1 MTHEHFEHD
10 DFLHDEADHSR
21 PADEAPGASTTRV
34 DASLDSWMI
43 ALAQQDTDVAPTAIP
58 HDMMWARIKQQRTK
72 GHGHASSAV
81 PAAVPAA
88 VPGAA
93 PAATHVSPLFAQQL
107 PQRTSPW
114 LLRVVGIAALLIG
127 GIGIGRFLL
136 PATGA
141 SKYQTAIVT
150 SVAKADSIAALG
162 LGPEALAALPPSSEP
177 ARVAM
182 DEHLARTVALLVA
195 MRNDEPSRKP
205 GADISG
211 WARELLGTTRLL
223 LDEPQLDDARTR
235 RLLQDLE
242 LVLAQIIQVRQSA
255 PETARAPGET
265 MRETNLLPRMRA
277 AVSASRPGED
287 FIPGGGL

>member
-10 DFLHDEADHSR
+10 DFLRDEIDQTPRTDATRGEDEARTD
-21 PADEAPGASTTRV
+21 APL
-34 DASLDSWMI
+34 DAWMI

-58 HDMMWARIKQQRTK
+58 RDMMWARIKQHRARAHGELN
-72 GHGHASSAV
+72 GHVNGEG
-81 PAAVPAA
+81 PAAVS
-88 VPGAA
+88 
-93 PAATHVSPLFAQQL
+93 AATQVSPLFAQRV
-107 PQRTSPW
+107 PVRSSSW
-114 LLRVVGIAALLIG
+114 MLRVAGIAALLIG
-127 GIGIGRFLL
+127 GMGIGRFLL
-136 PATGA
+136 PTTGA
-141 SKYQTAIVT
+141 SKYQTAIAT
-150 SVAKADSIAALG
+150 STARADSITALG

-195 MRNDEPSRKP
+195 VRNDEPSRKP
-205 GADISG
+205 GVDIGG

-223 LDEPQLDDARTR
+223 LDEPQLGDERTR

-277 AVSASRPGED
+277 AVSASRPGDD
-287 FIPGGGL
+287 FTPGGGL

>member
-1 MTHEHFEHD
+1 MTREHFEHD
-10 DFLHDEADHSR
+10 DFLHDEADHGR
-21 PADEAPGASTTRV
+21 PADDAPGAGTPRH
-34 DASLDSWMI
+34 DAPLDSWII

-58 HDMMWARIKQQRTK
+58 RDMMWARVKQQRMK
-72 GHGHASSAV
+72 GEAPASSVAL
-81 PAAVPAA
+81 
-88 VPGAA
+88 GAA
-93 PAATHVSPLFAQQL
+93 PAATHVSPLFAQQV

-114 LLRVVGIAALLIG
+114 LLRVAGIAALLMG

-141 SKYQTAIVT
+141 SQYQTAVAT
-150 SVAKADSIAALG
+150 SMAKADSIAALG
-162 LGPEALAALPPSSEP
+162 LGPEALAALPPSGEP

-195 MRNDEPSRKP
+195 VRNDQPAGKP
-205 GADISG
+205 RADISG

-287 FIPGGGL
+287 LIPGGGL